1 LSPRNYETPL
11 ILKIEK
17 KQKGSNRAGGS
28 DFMEPSRISISD
40 HRTAFPEP
48 HVKNEAYTS
57 GVSWAAVIAGAFVTA
72 ALSLILFALGTGMGL
87 SSVSS
92 WTNAGASASAISKG
106 AIVWLILV
114 QLIASAMGGYLAG
127 RLRTKWVSVHT
138 DEVYFRDTA
147 HGFLVW
153 AVGLVVTAA
162 LLASA
167 VSSMA
172 GGSAMAGTAQSGSVV
187 GRNSVASEYFV
198 DSLFRSDR
206 SAQDR
211 NDASL
216 RGEVG
221 IIFAN
226 GIRHGDLPAADRS
239 YLTNLVA
246 ATTGLNAT
254 DSQTRVSEVFDA
266 ARQAADTARKAIA
279 HSLYWLFI
287 ALLIGAFCASFAATI
302 GGRQRDRVVVI

>member
-1 LSPRNYETPL
+1 LNPSRWVLSPRNYETPL

-87 SSVSS
+87 SSVSP

-127 RLRTKWVSVHT
+127 RLRTKW
-138 DEVYFRDTA
+138 
-147 HGFLVW
+147 
-153 AVGLVVTAA
+153 
-162 LLASA
+162 
-167 VSSMA
+167 
-172 GGSAMAGTAQSGSVV
+172 
-187 GRNSVASEYFV
+187 
-198 DSLFRSDR
+198 
-206 SAQDR
+206 
-211 NDASL
+211 
-216 RGEVG
+216 
-221 IIFAN
+221 
-226 GIRHGDLPAADRS
+226 
-239 YLTNLVA
+239 
-246 ATTGLNAT
+246 
-254 DSQTRVSEVFDA
+254 
-266 ARQAADTARKAIA
+266 
-279 HSLYWLFI
+279 
-287 ALLIGAFCASFAATI
+287 
-302 GGRQRDRVVVI
+302 